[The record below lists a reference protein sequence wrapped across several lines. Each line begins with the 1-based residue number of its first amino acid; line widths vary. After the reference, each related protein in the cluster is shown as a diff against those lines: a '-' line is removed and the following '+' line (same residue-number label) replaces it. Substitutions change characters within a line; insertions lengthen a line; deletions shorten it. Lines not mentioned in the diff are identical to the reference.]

1 MTSLRRY
8 LIGAIVLL
16 SSATL
21 ARAQELEP
29 GAYWPI
35 PLGLNIVSAIGA
47 INWGEVTFEPSLPVE
62 EASARIGTTAVAFTR
77 AFGMKRRSANVLV
90 MVPIVGGHLK
100 GRYLGEPTEVD
111 RFGFA
116 DPKFKVGVNLY
127 GAPSMTP
134 AEFAKYQHR
143 LIVGVS
149 LTTMAPLGNYDSARL
164 VNLGTN
170 RWSFK
175 PEVGVSRS
183 YGPWVI
189 EGMAGVW
196 LFTDNDD
203 FAGGRTRQQ
212 DPIISLQ
219 AHFTRRF
226 NRQTWLA
233 ADANYYRGGQT
244 TIEDRQNIDF
254 QSNSRIGATF
264 SRALTSRHSVR
275 ASISRGAYTTI
286 GANFTSLA
294 FSYNYA
300 WVD

>member
-149 LTTMAPLGNYDSARL
+149 LTTLAPLGNYDSARL